1 MEVREKMSDMPEA
14 QEIGEILSVVR
25 TEVPGLVRDLM
36 DTIYSPESAE
46 KMAKSVATFY
56 KTLVDSG
63 IEEKEA
69 MEMAKGFVIDFRKI
83 FQGFNIH
90 SHEK

>member
-1 MEVREKMSDMPEA
+1 
-14 QEIGEILSVVR
+14 
-25 TEVPGLVRDLM
+25 
-36 DTIYSPESAE
+36 
-46 KMAKSVATFY
+46 MAKSVATFY

>member
-1 MEVREKMSDMPEA
+1 MSDKHEA
-14 QEIGEILSVVR
+14 EEIGEILSVVR

-56 KTLVDSG
+56 KTLVESG

-69 MEMAKGFVIDFRKI
+69 LEMAKGFVIDFRKI
-83 FQGFNIH
+83 FQGFNTIK
-90 SHEK
+90 SD

>member
-1 MEVREKMSDMPEA
+1 MSDMPEA
-14 QEIGEILSVVR
+14 KEIGEILSVVR
-25 TEVPGLVRDLM
+25 SEIPGLVRDLM

-56 KTLVDSG
+56 RTLVDSG

-90 SHEK
+90 QHD

>member
-1 MEVREKMSDMPEA
+1 MSDMPEA

-25 TEVPGLVRDLM
+25 TEIPGLVRDLM

-63 IEEKEA
+63 IDEKEA
-69 MEMAKGFVIDFRKI
+69 LEMAKGFVIDFRKI